1 MSCRLLDDELRL
13 HIFGTEELG
22 RWCAAK
28 KLHFGNV
35 AELLRVPAAGGP
47 SRMGC
52 DSHVRYGFQRLSSIK
67 WIARS
72 YGSVEEL
79 VPVSLKHI
87 DRFIAST
94 ASARGDMVKLRSV
107 KNLTSFLSGHKIKG
121 VVRST
126 YGACPAVPDGW
137 RLAAEPPDATR
148 YFVQAELPW

>member
-13 HIFGTEELG
+13 HIFRTEELG

-35 AELLRVPAAGGP
+35 AELLRMPAAGGS

-79 VPVSLKHI
+79 VPISLKHI
-87 DRFIAST
+87 NRFIAST
-94 ASARGDMVKLRSV
+94 AQ
-107 KNLTSFLSGHKIKG
+107 
-121 VVRST
+121 
-126 YGACPAVPDGW
+126 
-137 RLAAEPPDATR
+137 
-148 YFVQAELPW
+148 VQEETWSSCGR